1 LFFSDASLLFQDG
14 EMEISVKGQRVLI
27 TAGAGGIG
35 RAMTDVFHTAGAR
48 VHICDVVPAALEE
61 TRKAFPGV
69 TATLADVSKPGE
81 VDQLFADVKRHLGGL
96 DCLINNAGIA
106 GPTGRVEDISIEEWE
121 RCIEVDLNGMFY
133 CTRLAMPLIK
143 AAGGGSIINLS
154 SAAGRLAFP
163 FRTPYSAAKW
173 GVVGYT
179 RSLSM
184 EAGPDN
190 VRVNAIQPG
199 VVEGERI
206 NRVIEAKAQAVGIS
220 FEEQKKISL
229 ERVSMHR
236 MVSPYDI
243 ANMALYLASEAGKN
257 ITGQAISVCAGV
269 EMLG

>member
-1 LFFSDASLLFQDG
+1 MD
-14 EMEISVKGQRVLI
+14 ISVKGQRVLI
-27 TAGAGGIG
+27 TAGAAGIG
-35 RAMTDVFHTAGAR
+35 RALADVFHKGGAR
-48 VHICDVVPAALEE
+48 VHICDVVPTAIEE
-61 TRKAFPGV
+61 TAKAFAGV
-69 TATLADVSKPGE
+69 TATLADVSKMTD
-81 VDQLFADVKRHLGGL
+81 VDKLFADVKRQLGGL

-106 GPTGRVEDISIEEWE
+106 GPTGRVEDIAVEEWE
-121 RCIEVDLNGMFY
+121 RCIDVDLNGMFY

-173 GVVGYT
+173 GVVGYSK
-179 RSLSM
+179 SLSM
-184 EAGPDN
+184 EVGPDN
-190 VRVNAIQPG
+190 IRVNAIQPG

-206 NRVIEAKAQAVGIS
+206 NRVIEAKAKAVGIS
-220 FEEQKKISL
+220 FEEQKRISL

-243 ANMALYLASEAGKN
+243 ANMALYLASDVGKN

>member
-1 LFFSDASLLFQDG
+1 
-14 EMEISVKGQRVLI
+14 MEISVKGQRVLI
-27 TAGAGGIG
+27 TAGAAGIG
-35 RAMTDVFHTAGAR
+35 RAMTEVFHNAGAR
-48 VHICDVVPAALEE
+48 VHICDVVQAAINE
-61 TRKAFPGV
+61 TRKIFPGV
-69 TATLADVSKPGE
+69 TATLADVSKLKD
-81 VDQLFADVKRHLGGL
+81 VDNLFADVKQHLGGL

-106 GPTGRVEDISIEEWE
+106 GPTGKVEDIPVEEWE
-121 RCIEVDLNGMFY
+121 RCIDVDMNGMFY
-133 CTRLAMPLIK
+133 CTRLAMPLLK
-143 AAGGGSIINLS
+143 SAGGGCIVNLS

-173 GVVGYT
+173 GVVGFT

-190 VRVNAIQPG
+190 IRVNAIQPG

-206 NRVIEAKAQAVGIS
+206 NRVIEAKAKALGIS
-220 FEEQKKISL
+220 FEEQRKISL

-243 ANMALYLASEAGKN
+243 ANMALYLASDVGKN

>member
-1 LFFSDASLLFQDG
+1 MD
-14 EMEISVKGQRVLI
+14 ISVKGKRVLI

-35 RAMTDVFHTAGAR
+35 RAMTDVFYKAGAR
-48 VHICDVVPAALEE
+48 VHICDVVQAAIDE
-61 TRKAFPGV
+61 TVKTFPRV
-69 TATLADVSKPGE
+69 TATLADVSKPDE
-81 VDQLFADVKRHLGGL
+81 VGQLFADVNKHLGGL

-106 GPTGRVEDISIEEWE
+106 GPTGKVEEIPVEEWE
-121 RCIEVDLNGMFY
+121 RCIAVDLNGMFY

-173 GVVGYT
+173 GVVGFT
-179 RSLSM
+179 KSLSM
-184 EAGPDN
+184 EVGPDN
-190 VRVNAIQPG
+190 IRVNAIQPG
-199 VVEGERI
+199 VVEGSRI
-206 NRVIEAKAQAVGIS
+206 DRVIDAKAKAVGIS

-243 ANMALYLASEAGKN
+243 ANMALYLASDIGRN

>member
-1 LFFSDASLLFQDG
+1 
-14 EMEISVKGQRVLI
+14 MEISAKGLRVLI

-35 RAMTDVFHTAGAR
+35 RAMTDVFHKAGAR
-48 VHICDVVPAALEE
+48 IHICDVVQAAIDD
-61 TRKAFPGV
+61 TVKAFPGV
-69 TATLADVSKPGE
+69 TATLADVSSTKD
-81 VDQLFADVKRHLGGL
+81 VDRLFADARKQLGGL

-106 GPTGRVEDISIEEWE
+106 GPTGKIEDIPVEEWE
-121 RCIEVDLNGMFY
+121 RCIDIDMNGMFY

-154 SAAGRLAFP
+154 SAAGRLPFP

-199 VVEGERI
+199 VVEGDRI
-206 NRVIEAKAQAVGIS
+206 NRVIDAKAKAVGIS
-220 FEEQKKISL
+220 FEEQKALSL
-229 ERVSMHR
+229 NGVSMHR

-243 ANMALYLASEAGKN
+243 ANMALYLASDIGKN

-269 EMLG
+269 ETLG

>member
-1 LFFSDASLLFQDG
+1 
-14 EMEISVKGQRVLI
+14 MEIADKGKRVLI

-35 RAMTDVFHTAGAR
+35 RAMTDVFHKAGAR
-48 VHICDVVPAALEE
+48 IHICDVDKEAIADTL
-61 TRKAFPGV
+61 KAFPGV
-69 TATLADVSKPGE
+69 SASLTDVSKLTDI
-81 VDQLFADVKRHLGGL
+81 DQLFADVMKQLGGL

-106 GPTGRVEDISIEEWE
+106 GPTGKVEDIPIEEWE
-121 RCIEVDLNGMFY
+121 RCIAVDLNGMYFV
-133 CTRLAMPLIK
+133 TRLAMPLLK
-143 AAGGGSIINLS
+143 AAGGGSIVNLS

-173 GVVGYT
+173 GVVGFT
-179 RSLSM
+179 KSLSM
-184 EAGPDN
+184 EVGPDN
-190 VRVNAIQPG
+190 IRVNAIQPG

-206 NRVIEAKAQAVGIS
+206 DRVIRAKAEAVGIS
-220 FEEQKKISL
+220 FEAQKKISL

-243 ANMALYLASEAGKN
+243 ANMALYLASDVGKN

>member
-1 LFFSDASLLFQDG
+1 
-14 EMEISVKGQRVLI
+14 MEISVKGQRVLI
-27 TAGAGGIG
+27 TAGAAGIG
-35 RAMTDVFHTAGAR
+35 RAMTDVFHKAGAR
-48 VHICDVVPAALEE
+48 VHICDVVQSAMDE
-61 TRKAFPGV
+61 TTKTFPGV
-69 TATLADVSKPGE
+69 TATLADVSKLKD
-81 VDQLFADVKRHLGGL
+81 VDRLFAEAKHHLGGL
-96 DCLINNAGIA
+96 DCLVNNAGIA
-106 GPTGRVEDISIEEWE
+106 GPTGKVEDIPVEEWE
-121 RCIEVDLNGMFY
+121 RCIDVDMNGMFY

-143 AAGGGSIINLS
+143 TAGGGCIINLS

-179 RSLSM
+179 KSLSM

-206 NRVIEAKAQAVGIS
+206 NRVIEAKAKALGIS

-243 ANMALYLASEAGKN
+243 ANMALYLASDLGKN

>member
-1 LFFSDASLLFQDG
+1 
-14 EMEISVKGQRVLI
+14 MELSVKGKRVLI

-35 RAMTDVFHTAGAR
+35 RAMTDVFHKAGAR
-48 VHICDVVPAALEE
+48 IHICDVAQVAIDEAL
-61 TRKAFPGV
+61 KAFPG
-69 TATLADVSKPGE
+69 TSASLTDVSKLKE
-81 VDQLFADVKRHLGGL
+81 VDQLFADVKKHLGGL

-106 GPTGRVEDISIEEWE
+106 GPTGKVEDIPVDEWE
-121 RCIEVDLNGMFY
+121 RCIAVDLSGMFY
-133 CTRLAMPLIK
+133 CTRMAMPLIK

-154 SAAGRLAFP
+154 SAAGRLPFP

-179 RSLSM
+179 KSLSM

-199 VVEGERI
+199 VVEGDRI
-206 NRVIEAKAQAVGIS
+206 NRVIDAKAKAVGIS

-229 ERVSMHR
+229 QGVSMRR

-243 ANMALYLASEAGKN
+243 ANMALYLASDVGRN

-269 EMLG
+269 EVLG

>member
-1 LFFSDASLLFQDG
+1 MD
-14 EMEISVKGQRVLI
+14 ISVKGKRVLI

-35 RAMTDVFHTAGAR
+35 RAMTDVFFKAGAR
-48 VHICDVVPAALEE
+48 VHVCDVAQGAIDE
-61 TRKAFPGV
+61 TVKIFPGV
-69 TATLADVSKPGE
+69 TATFADVSKLKD
-81 VDQLFADVKRHLGGL
+81 VDQLFADVKKHLGGL

-106 GPTGRVEDISIEEWE
+106 GPTGKVEDIPVEEWE
-121 RCIEVDLNGMFY
+121 RCIDVDMNGMFY

-179 RSLSM
+179 KSLSM
-184 EAGPDN
+184 EVGPDN
-190 VRVNAIQPG
+190 IRVNAIQPG

-206 NRVIEAKAQAVGIS
+206 DRVIRAKAEAVGIS

-243 ANMALYLASEAGKN
+243 ANMALYLASDVGRN